1 MFIER
6 NWEDGKKELINMEVG
21 TVLRIHE
28 GLPSCWFLEV
38 DAGGKAHVLQ
48 KNNSITIIHNQ
59 YKALK
64 EKWIGDKEVF
74 VIAEN

>member
-6 NWEDGKKELINMEVG
+6 VWEDGKRELINMEIG

-38 DAGGKAHVLQ
+38 DAGGKTHVLQ
-48 KNNSITIIHNQ
+48 QNNSITVIHNQ

-64 EKWIGDKEVF
+64 EQWVGSKNVF
-74 VIAEN
+74 VIAE

>member
-6 NWEDGKKELINMEVG
+6 NWENGKRELISMEVG

-38 DAGGKAHVLQ
+38 DACGKEHVLQ
-48 KNNSITIIHNQ
+48 KNNSITVIHNQ

-64 EKWIGDKEVF
+64 EKWVAGKDVY
-74 VIAEN
+74 VIAE